1 MPGTDPPTP
10 RCRSP
15 RTGRRYAQVPC
26 SRLRPVGSN
35 VEILGAHGL
44 DTVAEANFVP
54 VESRE
59 RGGRLAYRSVALADS
74 DGALP
79 TLGILM

>member
-1 MPGTDPPTP
+1 
-10 RCRSP
+10 
-15 RTGRRYAQVPC
+15 
-26 SRLRPVGSN
+26 VGSN